1 MEMPSGTVILWLG
14 SAANIP
20 AGWTKYTSAVGRF
33 VRGTP
38 AGQSAGAT
46 GGNAPTHTHNMGSVL
61 TGGAHTHGSVGFTY
75 ASSSSSAYR
84 GEGSGGANALTPGH
98 SHTASVELGSGGAHT
113 HDFTATATGAPVGE
127 VNPPYKKGIY
137 IIKS

>member
-1 MEMPSGTVILWLG
+1 MDVPSGTVILWLG

-75 ASSSSSAYR
+75 ASSSFSAYR
-84 GEGSGGANALTPGH
+84 GHGSGGANALTPGH
-98 SHTASVELGSGGAHT
+98 SHTASVELGSGGAHV
-113 HDFTATATGAPVGE
+113 HNPASANTGTPIGE
-127 VNPPYKKGIY
+127 TNPPYVKGIY

>member
-1 MEMPSGTVILWLG
+1 MDVPSGTVILWLG

-46 GGNAPTHTHNMGSVL
+46 GGNAPTHTHNMDSVL
-61 TGGAHTHGSVGFTY
+61 TGGAHTHGSVNFTY
-75 ASSSSSAYR
+75 VTNSSSAYR
-84 GEGSGGANALTPGH
+84 QAGSNVGVVGISHN
-98 SHTASVELGSGGAHT
+98 HTASVELGSGGAHT
-113 HDFTATATGAPVGE
+113 HDFDGTTTGAPVGDA
-127 VNPPYKKGIY
+127 NPPYKKGIY
-137 IIKS
+137 IVKS

>member
-1 MEMPSGTVILWLG
+1 MDVPSGTVILWLG

-61 TGGAHTHGSVGFTY
+61 TGGAHTHGSVNFNY
-75 ASSSSSAYR
+75 ASSSNSAYR
-84 GEGSGGANALTPGH
+84 LEGTTYNGLSPGH
-98 SHTASVELGSGGAHT
+98 SHTASVELGSGGAHI
-113 HDFTATATGAPVGE
+113 HDFDGTTTGAPVGDA
-127 VNPPYKKGIY
+127 NPPYKKGIY
-137 IIKS
+137 IVT

>member
-1 MEMPSGTVILWLG
+1 MEMPSGTVILWMG
-14 SAANIP
+14 SAENIP

-46 GGNAPTHTHNMGSVL
+46 GGNATAHVHNVGSVL
-61 TGGAHTHGSVGFTY
+61 TSGSHTHSSVGFTY
-75 ASSSSSAYR
+75 SSSSASAYR
-84 GEGSGGANALTPGH
+84 KPGSDVGVVGISHN
-98 SHTASVELGSGGAHT
+98 HTASVELGSGGAHT

>member
-1 MEMPSGTVILWLG
+1 MDVPSGTIILWLG
-14 SAANIP
+14 SAASIP

-46 GGNAPTHTHNMGSVL
+46 GGDAPTHTHNMGSVL
-61 TGGAHTHGSVGFTY
+61 TGGAHTHGSVGFNY
-75 ASSSSSAYR
+75 SSSSFSAYR
-84 GEGSGGANALTPGH
+84 SPGAALPILTPGH
-98 SHTASVELGSGGAHT
+98 SHTASVELGSGGTHT
-113 HDFTATATGAPVGE
+113 HDFDGTTTGAPVGE

-137 IIKS
+137 IVKS

>member
-1 MEMPSGTVILWLG
+1 MDVPSGTVILWTG
-14 SAANIP
+14 TAANIP
-20 AGWTKYTSAVGRF
+20 TGWTKYTSAVGRF

-75 ASSSSSAYR
+75 ASSSFSAYR
-84 GEGSGGANALTPGH
+84 KPGSNVGVVGIPHN
-98 SHTASVELGSGGAHT
+98 HTASVELGSGGAHT
-113 HDFTATATGAPVGE
+113 HDFDGTTTGAPVGDA
-127 VNPPYKKGIY
+127 NPPYKKGIY
-137 IIKS
+137 IVKS